1 MPGFGV
7 SQGSVEDLRQGFF
20 LFNSHFFCVQ
30 LRCNNVCCPVDK
42 NFVFLIMDRQ
52 QDSFPAWLV
61 SLGVPLVWPFLAH
74 GVGVAGLS
82 SSSSE

>member
-7 SQGSVEDLRQGFF
+7 SQGFVEDLKQGS
-20 LFNSHFFCVQ
+20 LLSISQYFCVQ
-30 LRCNNVCCPVDK
+30 FRCNNVSCPVDE
-42 NFVFLIMDRQ
+42 NSVFLIIDRQ